1 MNKKNKKN
9 IVNLINKLLIEL
21 QEDPNREGLINTP
34 IRVADSYEF
43 LLKGKYEDP
52 EKIIKKALFKEK
64 YDEMV
69 AIKHIDF
76 YSICEHHLLPFFGK
90 IHIAYIPNGMVV
102 GLSKVPRI
110 IDVFSRRIQI
120 QERMTQQIAQTLGK
134 YLKPKGVAV
143 VAEGTHMCMQMRGVE
158 KQNSITTT
166 SYMTGI
172 FRDNSKTRKE
182 FFNIIGLDKIG

>member
-1 MNKKNKKN
+1 MKSKNKKN
-9 IVNLINKLLIEL
+9 IINLINQLLIEL
-21 QEDPNREGLINTP
+21 GENPDREGLVRTP
-34 IRVADSYEF
+34 SRVADSYEF
-43 LLKGKYEDP
+43 LLKGNYDNP
-52 EKIIKKALFKEK
+52 EKIIKKALFKEE

-120 QERMTQQIAQTLGK
+120 QERMTQEIAQTLEK
-134 YLKPKGVAV
+134 YLKPKGVAI

-172 FRDNSKTRKE
+172 FRTDSKTRKE